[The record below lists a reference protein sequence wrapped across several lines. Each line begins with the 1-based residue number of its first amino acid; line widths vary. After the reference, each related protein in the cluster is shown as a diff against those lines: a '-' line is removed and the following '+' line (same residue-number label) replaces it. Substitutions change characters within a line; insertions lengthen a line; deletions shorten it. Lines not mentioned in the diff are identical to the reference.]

1 MPHPRGTGNVPPPGN
16 EGPWTAAMETAME
29 TAMEEAAM
37 AFDMQEVPI
46 GAVLLDR
53 QGSLVARTHN
63 QSIALH
69 DPTAHAEI
77 LALRQGGKLLGNYR
91 LSGTTLVV
99 TLEPCL
105 MCLGAMVHARIAR
118 LVFGAT
124 DPKSGAVIS
133 RLRGTELPWLNH
145 RIEVVGGVMEQE
157 CGELLREFFRKKRR

>member
-1 MPHPRGTGNVPPPGN
+1 MPHPRGTGNVPAPEN
-16 EGPWTAAMETAME
+16 EGPWTAAME

-124 DPKSGAVIS
+124 DPKAGAVIS

-145 RIEVVGGVMEQE
+145 RIEVVSGVMERE

>member
-1 MPHPRGTGNVPPPGN
+1 MV
-16 EGPWTAAMETAME
+16 TAL
-29 TAMEEAAM
+29 EEAAM
-37 AFDMQEVPI
+37 ASDMQEVPI

-53 QGSLVARTHN
+53 QGSLMARAHN

-77 LALRQGGKLLGNYR
+77 LALRRGGELLGNYR

-118 LVFGAT
+118 LVFGAA
-124 DPKSGAVIS
+124 DPKAGAVIS
-133 RLRGTELPWLNH
+133 RLHGTELPWLNH
-145 RIEVVGGVMEQE
+145 RIEVVGGVMEKE
-157 CGELLREFFRKKRR
+157 CGELLREFFQKRRW

>member
-1 MPHPRGTGNVPPPGN
+1 MV
-16 EGPWTAAMETAME
+16 TAL
-29 TAMEEAAM
+29 EEAAV
-37 AFDMQEVPI
+37 ASKMQEVPI

-53 QGSLVARTHN
+53 QGSIMARTHN

-77 LALRQGGKLLGNYR
+77 LALRQAGELLGNYR
-91 LSGTTLVV
+91 LSTTTLVV

-118 LVFGAT
+118 LVFGAA
-124 DPKSGAVIS
+124 DPKAGVVLS

-145 RIEVVGGVMEQE
+145 KIEVVGGVMEEE
-157 CGELLREFFRKKRR
+157 CGELLREFFREKRR